1 MICGLAMVYL
11 AVSTG
16 FTVNFHYCFGQL
28 SSTSLGAPTSCA
40 NGKMKLKRP
49 CCKTTHITIS
59 VKEKHLSGTS
69 NTLLPLFAALLPV
82 VQYHE
87 QTRFTAIADIA
98 KSNSNKAPPE
108 GSLIHLYLSFRNF
121 RI

>member
-59 VKEKHLSGTS
+59 VKDKHLSGTS
-69 NTLLPLFAALLPV
+69 NTLLPLFAVILPA
-82 VQYHE
+82 VQHHQ
-87 QTRFTAIADIA
+87 QTPFTAIADIGE
-98 KSNSNKAPPE
+98 NNPNKAPPDD
-108 GSLIHLYLSFRNF
+108 SPIHLYLSFRNF